1 MYFEKVTY
9 CTYRLLSFPNKITFF
24 ALQYSNCVECM
35 HFVRVKNILI
45 FIFKIT
51 IFWMPIIKYFRK
63 GKKEAN
69 FLELLEF
76 SIRDKS
82 ALRLKQNLDLL
93 DAKVPFANV

>member
-1 MYFEKVTY
+1 
-9 CTYRLLSFPNKITFF
+9 
-24 ALQYSNCVECM
+24 
-35 HFVRVKNILI
+35 
-45 FIFKIT
+45 
-51 IFWMPIIKYFRK
+51 MPIIKYFRK